1 MLDSGCELTVP
12 INTTRNVVVLKA
24 MWRLDMLPLAVG
36 IGVAVI
42 AAILL
47 PIVAPTF
54 LGMLGFGVLGP
65 VAGKLSQVSSLAM
78 T

>member
-1 MLDSGCELTVP
+1 M
-12 INTTRNVVVLKA
+12 VVLKA